1 MPIIQVTGQAAAQ
14 TSLENKSAKYVRI
27 WETYIGYQ
35 NLERKRL
42 WTCWFDSEI
51 TNQTGED
58 FIIEGDLGCKVGTYF
73 DKTTNEQKQV
83 VEYTL
88 NNCVIK
94 YRSSNDTPAV
104 IPPTNFEDAPF

>member
-1 MPIIQVTGQAAAQ
+1 MPIIQVTGQAMAQ
-14 TSLENKSAKYVRI
+14 TTFENKAAKYIKI
-27 WETYIGYQ
+27 WETYVGYQ

-51 TNQTGED
+51 TNQTAED
-58 FIIEGDLGCKVGTYF
+58 FIIEGDLGCKVGSYY

-94 YRSSNDTPAV
+94 YRSSNDTPV
-104 IPPTNFEDAPF
+104 IVTEANFNDAPF